1 MKPNTN
7 TTPKRG
13 RPQGQS
19 RSEFQCVSFLT
30 DDGLHARLAK
40 LVDDGIIG
48 HFWFVHHDAD
58 EDNKKPHQHVRMT
71 PPVSR
76 SVDWNSVAASVVEMV
91 DGESLPRRLVVS
103 SRATNDKSLD
113 GLLYARHDARYC
125 AAKGLTKARY
135 DYTREDFITDDDE
148 WLNGLWSEA
157 DQFTPT
163 RRRLGTEEL
172 LVEVERNPRMSRL
185 DLLRLC
191 LLNGAT
197 KGTKDML
204 DEYRRELLATQ
215 ATRYGQP
222 PEYDPD
228 THTQENDHEYP
239 DPIPDPP
246 ELPGFDFCPPSF
258 DERG

>member
-1 MKPNTN
+1 MKSTTN
-7 TTPKRG
+7 TPPKRG

-30 DDGLHARLAK
+30 DEGLAARLAA
-40 LVDDGIIG
+40 LVDDGTIG

-58 EDNKKPHQHVRMT
+58 EDTKKPHQHVRMT

-76 SVDWNSVAASVVEMV
+76 AVDWNAVVAQVVEV
-91 DGESLPRRLVVS
+91 VEGESLPRRLVVS
-103 SRATNDKSLD
+103 TRATNDKGLD

-125 AAKGLTKARY
+125 ATKGLTKARY
-135 DYTREDFITDDDE
+135 DYPREDFRTDDDA
-148 WLNGLWSEA
+148 WLDGLWAEA
-157 DQFTPT
+157 DRYTPT
-163 RRRLGTEEL
+163 RRRLGAEEL
-172 LVEVERNPRMSRL
+172 LLEVERNPRMSRL

-204 DEYRRELLATQ
+204 DEYRRELI
-215 ATRYGQP
+215 ATRHPNITTP
-222 PEYDPD
+222 P
-228 THTQENDHEYP
+228 QEQHDDEYP

-246 ELPGFDFCPPSF
+246 ALPGFYDDAASF
-258 DERG
+258 DEG